1 MIFLLDNYDSFTE
14 NLVHL
19 VAALGQEPWVKQHD
33 QITVDEVFARQPQ
46 AIVLCAGPKTPF
58 EAGITLD
65 LIRLALGRVPLL
77 GICLGHQALGVAAGA
92 GLTSAKTL
100 IHGRAVPL
108 YHQSQS
114 LFAGLPNPL
123 MGARYNSLVL
133 DACPPGYRVLAHDDE
148 GQIMAMQHVEHPAW
162 GLQFHPESF
171 MTKCG
176 DQLLQAFFHA
186 AFALHA

>member
-19 VAALGQEPWVKQHD
+19 VASLGQEPWVKQND
-33 QITVDEVFARQPQ
+33 SITPEAVLAAEPK
-46 AIVLCAGPKTPF
+46 AILLCAGPQTPL
-58 EAGITLD
+58 EAGIMLD
-65 LIRLALGRVPLL
+65 LIQLALGRVPIL

-92 GLTSAKTL
+92 GLMQAKTL
-100 IHGRAVPL
+100 IHGRAVPVL
-108 YHQSQS
+108 HQGQS
-114 LFAGLPNPL
+114 LFQGLPNPL
-123 MGARYNSLVL
+123 MCARYNSLVL
-133 DACPPGYRVLAHDDE
+133 DACPPGYQVLAKDNE
-148 GQIMAMQHVEHPAW
+148 GQIMAMRHEQHPAW